1 VRRSAPVTE
10 KRRHDVA
17 YRVKERVAASD
28 RNGWDARGFI
38 PGKQAIR
45 QRRPGQ
51 PIGSQRRATLPQTG
65 GPHTTDFLD
74 SKIKPKND
82 FWHEKNN

>member
-1 VRRSAPVTE
+1 VRRSAPATE

-17 YRVKERVAASD
+17 YRAKERVVASD

-38 PGKQAIR
+38 PAKQAIK
-45 QRRPGQ
+45 QCHPGQ
-51 PIGSQRRATLPQTG
+51 PIGSQRRATLPQTC

-74 SKIKPKND
+74 SKIKPEND